1 MNAFFTVLVYQPV
14 YNLIVFFA
22 DLFPVANFS
31 LAIIAA
37 TVVIKFLFL
46 SLSKQQI
53 ESQKKLQDLQPK
65 IKAIQEKYKDDK
77 EKQSKEMMEL
87 YKVNK
92 VNPFMGCLPVVV
104 QIVFLITIYRVITQ
118 ISANAFGIDA
128 GILYPFVSNPGTLS
142 FEFFGIADLRAPSIA
157 FAVLAAVGQFYQMK
171 MLSQGKVE
179 EKKEKESDGKDPDF
193 ATIMN
198 KQMLYMGPILTL
210 FIGFRYSSAL
220 SLYWLVSTLFSITQ
234 QWFILKV
241 KKDEV
246 KG

>member
-1 MNAFFTVLVYQPV
+1 MNEFFTVLVYQPV

-37 TVVIKFLFL
+37 TVVIKLLFL

-65 IKAIQEKYKDDK
+65 IKAIQEKYTDDK
-77 EKQSKEMMEL
+77 ERQSKEMMEL

-92 VNPFMGCLPVVV
+92 VNPFMGCLPVII

-118 ISANAFGIDA
+118 ISTNSFGIDA

-142 FEFFGIADLRAPSIA
+142 FEFFGIADLRVPSIA

-171 MLSQGKVE
+171 MLSQGKVK
-179 EKKEKESDGKDPDF
+179 EKKESDGKDPDF

-220 SLYWLVSTLFSITQ
+220 SLYWLVSTIFSIVQ
-234 QWFILKV
+234 QWFILK
-241 KKDEV
+241 KKKTE
-246 KG
+246 